1 MPANRGF
8 TLIEVMI
15 TVAIV
20 AILAAVALPAY
31 TSYIA
36 RARITDAL
44 SGLSAMRLKMEQYF
58 QDWRTYTTG
67 GATDSCLAGGPA
79 PLPANTPNFAFTCL
93 STSATGYVIQAAGVA
108 GSTTAS
114 FTYTIDQSNTQATTA
129 APVGWA
135 FPCNKHWLMKQSDTC
150 F

>member
-1 MPANRGF
+1 MSAARGF

-31 TSYIA
+31 TSYVT
-36 RARITDAL
+36 RARITDAVQ
-44 SGLSAMRLKMEQYF
+44 GLSAMRLKMEQYF

-67 GATDSCLAGGPA
+67 GANDSCQAGAGPA
-79 PLPANTPNFAFTCL
+79 PLPPNTASFTFACVGVTANTYL
-93 STSATGYVIQAAGVA
+93 IQATGI
-108 GSTTAS
+108 GSMVG
-114 FTYTIDQSNTQATTA
+114 FTYTIDQTNAQATPA
-129 APVGWA
+129 APAGWA
-135 FPCNKHWLMKQSDTC
+135 APCANHWLMKKSDTC